1 MRLLLDTNIIVD
13 ILTKCT
19 GYEDS
24 RMVLRYCEAG
34 RAEGL
39 VSATTVTDVMYI
51 LRKHIAP
58 SSARD
63 AVRTLL
69 SIVDVAGVL
78 KADIIA
84 AFTSDMTD
92 YEDAVQASCAA
103 RNKADYIV
111 TRNVKDFEKSI
122 VPAILPGDMLEL
134 MQ

>member
-13 ILTKCT
+13 ILTKRT

-24 RMVLRYCEAG
+24 RMILRYCEAG

-39 VSATTVTDVMYI
+39 ISATTVTDVMYI

-58 SSARD
+58 S
-63 AVRTLL
+63 AVREAVQTLL
-69 SIVDVAGVL
+69 SIVGVAGVL

-84 AFTSDMTD
+84 AFASDMID

-111 TRNVKDFEKSI
+111 TRNVKDVEKSS
-122 VPAILPGDMLEL
+122 VPAILPGDLL
-134 MQ
+134 KLRQ

>member
-1 MRLLLDTNIIVD
+1 MRLLLDTNIVVD
-13 ILTKCT
+13 ILTKRA
-19 GYEDS
+19 GYEES
-24 RMVLRYCEAG
+24 RMILRYCEAG

-58 SSARD
+58 DSVRD

-69 SIVDVAGVL
+69 SIVDVVGVL

-84 AFTSDMTD
+84 AFASDMTD

-103 RNKADYIV
+103 RSKADYIV
-111 TRNVKDFEKSI
+111 TRNIKDFEKST
-122 VPAILPGDMLEL
+122 VPAILPGDLLKL
-134 MQ
+134 M

>member
-1 MRLLLDTNIIVD
+1 MRLLLDTNIVVD
-13 ILTKCT
+13 ILTKRT

-24 RMVLRYCEAG
+24 RMILRYCEAG

-39 VSATTVTDVMYI
+39 ISATTVTDVMYI
-51 LRKHIAP
+51 LCKHISP
-58 SSARD
+58 N
-63 AVRTLL
+63 AVREAVQTLL
-69 SIVDVAGVL
+69 SIVGVAGVL

-84 AFTSDMTD
+84 AFASDMTD

-122 VPAILPGDMLEL
+122 VPAILPGDMLKL